1 MRTVIFLLVPLLWGV
16 LWYTLRQLMLSRAY
30 RRTAPPEE
38 RGPVIEVKERRR
50 SPRRTGPPRCG
61 RSGIHFL
68 LRIAGTDAACRRCHD
83 LEAAESRSEAAA
95 AVAAAEQALKDPD
108 R

>member
-1 MRTVIFLLVPLLWGV
+1 MRTVIFLMVPLLWGV

-30 RRTAPPEE
+30 RRTTPPEE

-50 SPRRTGPPRCG
+50 SPRRSGPPRCG
-61 RSGIHFL
+61 RTGIHLL
-68 LRIAGTDAACRRCHD
+68 LRLVGSESACRRCHELD
-83 LEAAESRSEAAA
+83 EADSRSEEAA
-95 AVAAAEQALKDPD
+95 AVAAAEQALKDKD